1 MNLLQISVLFAL
13 ILTFLTIIVAKIFR
27 KMSRKTLML
36 LALGFTPALGFAA
49 WIIGIIWIN
58 SSFCTDINICDSG
71 GMLALTLDIF
81 VFTVLSFVVSYPV
94 SFCVG
99 WVVKP
104 K

>member
-1 MNLLQISVLFAL
+1 MDLLQVAVLFAL
-13 ILTFLTIIVAKIFR
+13 ILTFLIIIVAKISK

-36 LALGFTPALGFAA
+36 LALGFVPALGFVT

-81 VFTVLSFVVSYPV
+81 VLTVLSFVVSLPV
-94 SFCVG
+94 SFCVS
-99 WVVKP
+99 WIVKH